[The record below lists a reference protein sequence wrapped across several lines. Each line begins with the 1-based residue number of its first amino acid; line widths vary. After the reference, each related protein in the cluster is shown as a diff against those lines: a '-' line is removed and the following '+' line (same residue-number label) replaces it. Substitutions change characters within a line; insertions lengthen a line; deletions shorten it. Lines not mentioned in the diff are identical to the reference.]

1 MRTIRRTKGRVVCGP
16 PDSWAR
22 ARGVPKQQH
31 LPLSVGG
38 ASGKKHVRL
47 GFVPNRKS
55 SSFFLLHLLIQV
67 AMSPRDTRPR
77 LNRVA
82 VKCMDGIE
90 DCWPQTAILPI
101 LHAHA
106 GQSILIRVYRNGCVK
121 RKGFHVEAYDVPS
134 ARPDINRKFRGH
146 NESGWWLHWITGSA
160 SQGGTPLLQDGDE
173 LCATRG

>member
-1 MRTIRRTKGRVVCGP
+1 MRTT
-16 PDSWAR
+16 
-22 ARGVPKQQH
+22 RGVPKKQH
-31 LPLSVGG
+31 LPLGVGG
-38 ASGKKHVRL
+38 ASGKKLRFTFAYQTDNPHHLHLR
-47 GFVPNRKS
+47 VPNRKS
-55 SSFFLLHLLIQV
+55 SSFFLLHLLIQI
-67 AMSPRDTRPR
+67 AMSHRDARPR

-82 VKCMDGIE
+82 MKCIDGDE

-106 GQSILIRVYRNGCVK
+106 GQSILIRVYRNGRVK

-134 ARPDINRKFRGH
+134 ARSDINRKFRGH